1 VVDWMDE
8 GMVLLQGTLASLPTR
23 REIHPCSCLHMST
36 IKFCTKPS
44 YDCFGEDLSDGAFVW
59 ASKCIGA
66 RDVVEEFM
74 SCGVWPL
81 AAAVNFEQVKV
92 GLTPI
97 SKLKVPL
104 PRFPLSH
111 EDDVKFLTRV
121 E

>member
-1 VVDWMDE
+1 
-8 GMVLLQGTLASLPTR
+8 
-23 REIHPCSCLHMST
+23 MST

-44 YDCFGEDLSDGAFVW
+44 YDCSGEDLSDGAFVW

-92 GLTPI
+92 GFDSNLKAQGPPAQI
-97 SKLKVPL
+97 SP
-104 PRFPLSH
+104 FS
-111 EDDVKFLTRV
+111 
-121 E
+121 